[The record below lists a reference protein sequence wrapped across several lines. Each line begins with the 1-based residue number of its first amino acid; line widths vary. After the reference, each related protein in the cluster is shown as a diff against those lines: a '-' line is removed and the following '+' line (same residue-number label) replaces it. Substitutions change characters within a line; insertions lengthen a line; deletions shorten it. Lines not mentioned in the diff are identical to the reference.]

1 MLKWVARPMQQRG
14 PGPIPCTPFRSMA
27 GRTASQGSTK
37 REFRKARRAVPVE
50 QKFMFVLCADCVSRL
65 PPVFLDGTDGNRPK
79 LGVC

>member
-27 GRTASQGSTK
+27 GRTAFQGSTK

-50 QKFMFVLCADCVSRL
+50 QKFMFVLYCV
-65 PPVFLDGTDGNRPK
+65 PT
-79 LGVC
+79 VCPASPRSFRRN